1 PYSCRRLLSQRAVT
15 SHVQAPFSGPAPIFG
30 AACFVGTASF
40 PCAGCFP
47 CAACFPCAV
56 CFVGAV
62 CFAGAGVFARA
73 GVHAC
78 ASGPG
83 VFFCVGGFL
92 GVGCSWTA
100 PAMLEAGSLGSQ
112 PARAAVPRDRWN
124 ASSYSRGGTFPQ

>member
-1 PYSCRRLLSQRAVT
+1 MPFGPGVFPCAGRRLLSQRAVT

-83 VFFCVGGFL
+83 VFLCVGGF
-92 GVGCSWTA
+92 
-100 PAMLEAGSLGSQ
+100 SLG
-112 PARAAVPRDRWN
+112 
-124 ASSYSRGGTFPQ
+124 RGAPLVGVAGCVGWWWVG